1 MAFDGLE
8 SCLENPDYWIPVYC
22 VVTSRG
28 VRASPFVCRRSNG
41 AVEAEEEEDGEEEEE
56 EFIQN
61 RTRAGRRRSLLPS
74 VTEQLGFW
82 CLVSP
87 TQTKHTH
94 TCGEAHEG
102 ALLTEELA
110 LS

>member
-61 RTRAGRRRSLLPS
+61 RTRAGRRRRRRRRSLFRILNS
-74 VTEQLGFW
+74 RGD
-82 CLVSP
+82 S
-87 TQTKHTH
+87 
-94 TCGEAHEG
+94 
-102 ALLTEELA
+102 
-110 LS
+110 